1 MHGKL
6 YLYRLFD
13 HDYHEETVVPKLED
27 GIEKGDFKTVDG
39 IKGITV
45 NCGDIEC
52 VFQFVAYQFKGDR
65 TKEEAPRTITAA
77 DLFQSGA
84 SPDNDRSSEEHDRFR
99 HSQSV
104 PFGPR
109 HGADNVDASPQV
121 GGVYDYGGQS
131 THPAVQRRNTV
142 DASQQPQPS
151 VGGVEQTHEF
161 SPQAR
166 EARMKWEKLK
176 YARKATARG
185 GIRHRSTPAE
195 GGAGASNLA
204 RQPGIDEVPEPLADD
219 SSTSWGIS
227 METEISDIISR
238 KGESGGGEDVVA
250 RKPSLPSSE
259 RHLLSSSGA
268 SDVFSEP

>member
-1 MHGKL
+1 M
-6 YLYRLFD
+6 
-13 HDYHEETVVPKLED
+13 
-27 GIEKGDFKTVDG
+27 DG

-52 VFQFVAYQFKGDR
+52 VFQFVAYKFKGDR

-77 DLFQSGA
+77 ELFQSGA
-84 SPDNDRSSEEHDRFR
+84 SPDNDRFR

-109 HGADNVDASPQV
+109 HGADDVDAPPQV

-131 THPAVQRRNTV
+131 THPSIQRRNTV
-142 DASQQPQPS
+142 DASQQ
-151 VGGVEQTHEF
+151 ETHEF

-195 GGAGASNLA
+195 GGAGASNLS

-227 METEISDIISR
+227 MDTEISDIISR
-238 KGESGGGEDVVA
+238 KGESGAGEDVVA
-250 RKPSLPSSE
+250 RKPSLPSSQ
-259 RHLLSSSGA
+259 RHLLSSSET